1 MCAYIPPNKRHI
13 TKPYER
19 TNKYSDKYDEKPK
32 DPLVEIKEAII
43 KNISGNKITTIK
55 VYLDDKDKD
64 VDVSMNLVI
73 KLITIFDDMI
83 NFMVDATNINT
94 HIIDIEKQ
102 YKQQYVD
109 TKKKMKFIPTIAND
123 DVAKMVIIS
132 PHRSYFTKLGK
143 LAKQLSLYK
152 EKLTNIRHR
161 LIKLQNTLESPT
173 NILSKLGWA
182 THMWLSKIYQNEQSI
197 GGWSNYLNNIK
208 FDLYHDKYNKIYT
221 IYSIDQ
227 YKNIKN
233 MSTDMCI
240 DISNIMK
247 RIIDTSI
254 IEGVVDIINE
264 MQDEINLDN
273 LDR

>member
-32 DPLVEIKEAII
+32 DPLVEIKETII
-43 KNISGNKITTIK
+43 KNTSGNKITTIK

-264 MQDEINLDN
+264 MQDEINLD
-273 LDR
+273 R